1 MWHKLLK
8 TTSASLIVFS
18 LALVQ
23 PVLQSQ
29 TPTLDSEQWA
39 MLALINNFRTQNG
52 VAPLQV
58 SVNLQKASQWMATD
72 MAKYS
77 SFSYRDSMRRAPGA
91 RLFDFGYNYAWAEDI
106 AEIVPNAQSV
116 FDQWLTT
123 CVVNF
128 TGACS
133 YTHQNFMLDRNFVVV
148 GIGRAYNLNSS
159 SKWYWCLDMGTFKD
173 QTISPNA
180 APPPVITSFSANPS
194 TINSGGSTTLA
205 CPPFDVSPSA
215 TKQD

>member
-58 SVNLQKASQWMATD
+58 SVNLQKASQWMAAD
-72 MAKYS
+72 MPKHS
-77 SFSYRDSMRRAPGA
+77 CIQSQKDA
-91 RLFDFGYNYAWAEDI
+91 RLVRDA
-106 AEIVPNAQSV
+106 
-116 FDQWLTT
+116 
-123 CVVNF
+123 
-128 TGACS
+128 
-133 YTHQNFMLDRNFVVV
+133 
-148 GIGRAYNLNSS
+148 LNPDS
-159 SKWYWCLDMGTFKD
+159 
-173 QTISPNA
+173 
-180 APPPVITSFSANPS
+180 
-194 TINSGGSTTLA
+194 
-205 CPPFDVSPSA
+205 
-215 TKQD
+215 